1 MIVVTKTGIF
11 SQILIFFI
19 VIFVCKPNQSISIA
33 LWQERNKIF
42 CLKKRCNIKKRSV
55 WTLTIS
61 TIIQCIIIIIS
72 PWPSNS
78 SLLAIFFLFT
88 PPLTSIGSLSANLF
102 TEACWDVWCD
112 EGLEWGEERES
123 RVLVFVLPDRAPVS
137 WDEQMVDLAGTRV
150 AQAHPQEGT
159 NTRLP
164 PLSLNPSFS
173 LSFPH
178 PQRCVNQHN
187 LSSPLRMHGR
197 ATIWVPVCGRVQR
210 VWIKC
215 TIKLT
220 SFSFCHYELV
230 TFCT

>member
-1 MIVVTKTGIF
+1 MVTKTGIF
-11 SQILIFFI
+11 SQILMFFI
-19 VIFVCKPNQSISIA
+19 VIFACKPNQSISTA
-33 LWQERNKIF
+33 LWRERNKII
-42 CLKKRCNIKKRSV
+42 CIKKRCNIKKRSV

-61 TIIQCIIIIIS
+61 TIIQCIIIIS

-102 TEACWDVWCD
+102 TKACWDVWCD

-164 PLSLNPSFS
+164 PSLWIPPSHS
-173 LSFPH
+173 LSHIHSAALISTTCPH
-178 PQRCVNQHN
+178 LSECMGGQQYGFRCVAGFNGCG
-187 LSSPLRMHGR
+187 SS
-197 ATIWVPVCGRVQR
+197 AQS
-210 VWIKC
+210 
-215 TIKLT
+215 T
-220 SFSFCHYELV
+220 SISFCHYDELV